1 MQPKYHSFDT
11 HHTPHAYDNYCSSIA
26 DQYTTLIHDAV
37 GITTYVV
44 FITEN
49 TLCVCMEV
57 NCMEFVDPTVKMF
70 LSYQVTLTVVIV
82 VVANCIQA

>member
-1 MQPKYHSFDT
+1 MTTWPLVLD
-11 HHTPHAYDNYCSSIA
+11 
-26 DQYTTLIHDAV
+26 TLI
-37 GITTYVV
+37 V
-44 FITEN
+44 FAWR
-49 TLCVCMEV
+49 L